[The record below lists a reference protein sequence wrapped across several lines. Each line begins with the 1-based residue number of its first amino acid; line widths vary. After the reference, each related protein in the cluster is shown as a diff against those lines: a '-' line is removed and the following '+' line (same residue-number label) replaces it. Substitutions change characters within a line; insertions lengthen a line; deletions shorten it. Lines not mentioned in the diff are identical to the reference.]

1 MIAGELT
8 VKEVAIPVELEAKY
22 QATGQ
27 DADGVEK
34 TLFRV
39 QGGIEWGPT
48 RVEITADITAVRQ

>member
-1 MIAGELT
+1 
-8 VKEVAIPVELEAKY
+8 VIPVEFEAKF
-22 QATGQ
+22 QGTGT

-39 QGGIEWGPT
+39 EGEIEWGPT